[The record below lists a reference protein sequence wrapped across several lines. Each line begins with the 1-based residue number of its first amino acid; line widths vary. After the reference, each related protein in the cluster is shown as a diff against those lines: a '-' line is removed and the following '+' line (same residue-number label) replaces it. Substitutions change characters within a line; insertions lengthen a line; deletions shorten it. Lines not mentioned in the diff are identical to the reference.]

1 MANHTPQPHSYLPPL
16 KTYALLCL
24 GLSLGSALL
33 LSQCTHSRPLAGPRV
48 VMPTPTGAVT
58 TQQMGDTTVMT
69 RTLIHHQL
77 TNADI
82 GKTYQEITV
91 VSPRGTSVQERVI
104 VRALPRL
111 ETENRT
117 KS

>member
-1 MANHTPQPHSYLPPL
+1 MKSVT
-16 KTYALLCL
+16 TFCL

-33 LSQCTHSRPLAGPRV
+33 LSQCTYSRTLAGPRV
-48 VMPTPTGAVT
+48 VTPTQRGYVT
-58 TQQMGDTTVMT
+58 TQTIGDTTILT
-69 RTLIHHQL
+69 RTLISHQL